1 MRRTEGIILE
11 SDAGEDEGDIVEAS
25 ESSRNA
31 RPTDPQ
37 PAMIAVQR
45 VLPDTL
51 SEIVRRQPLTQDKVD
66 FAWRTAVGSAL
77 ARVSSARLDG
87 HGTLRVRTDD
97 ERWTREIERGRD
109 VIRARLDR
117 LLGEDL
123 KRVEVGGP
131 RNSQNSQNS
140 QR

>member
-1 MRRTEGIILE
+1 MARVILSKRPKAGATRARWRT
-11 SDAGEDEGDIVEAS
+11 
-25 ESSRNA
+25 RK
-31 RPTDPQ
+31 

-51 SEIVRRQPLTQDKVD
+51 TEIVRRQPLTQAKVD
-66 FAWRTAVGSAL
+66 FAWRTAVGPAL

-87 HGTLRVRTDD
+87 DGTLRVRTEDD
-97 ERWTREIERGRD
+97 RWTREIERGRD

-117 LLGEDL
+117 MLGDDL
-123 KRVEVGGP
+123 KRVDVGGP
-131 RNSQNSQNS
+131 RSP

>member
-1 MRRTEGIILE
+1 
-11 SDAGEDEGDIVEAS
+11 
-25 ESSRNA
+25 
-31 RPTDPQ
+31 
-37 PAMIAVQR
+37 MIAVQR

-51 SEIVRRQPLTQDKVD
+51 TEIVRRQPLTQAKVD

-87 HGTLRVRTDD
+87 DGTLRVRTDD
-97 ERWTREIERGRD
+97 ERWTREIERGRE

-117 LLGEDL
+117 MLGDDL
-123 KRVEVGGP
+123 KRVEVGGSEGSQSHQHP
-131 RNSQNSQNS
+131 RSPQNRNP

>member
-1 MRRTEGIILE
+1 
-11 SDAGEDEGDIVEAS
+11 VS
-25 ESSRNA
+25 ESRRNA
-31 RPTDPQ
+31 RLRPDAQ

-51 SEIVRRQPLTQDKVD
+51 TEIVRRQPLTQAKVD
-66 FAWRTAVGSAL
+66 FAWRTAVGPAL

-87 HGTLRVRTDD
+87 DGTLRVRTDD
-97 ERWTREIERGRD
+97 ERWTREIERARE

-117 LLGEDL
+117 LLGDDL
-123 KRVEVGGP
+123 KRVEIDGPGGSQGHQNP
-131 RNSQNSQNS
+131 RSPQNRNP

>member
-1 MRRTEGIILE
+1 
-11 SDAGEDEGDIVEAS
+11 
-25 ESSRNA
+25 
-31 RPTDPQ
+31 
-37 PAMIAVQR
+37 MIAVQF

-66 FAWRTAVGSAL
+66 FAWRTAVGPAL

-87 HGTLRVRTDD
+87 SGTLRVWTDD
-97 ERWTREIERGRD
+97 DRWIREIERGRD

-131 RNSQNSQNS
+131 RNSQNSQNP

>member
-1 MRRTEGIILE
+1 
-11 SDAGEDEGDIVEAS
+11 
-25 ESSRNA
+25 
-31 RPTDPQ
+31 
-37 PAMIAVQR
+37 MIAVQR

-66 FAWRTAVGSAL
+66 FAWRTAVGPAL

-87 HGTLRVRTDD
+87 DGTLRVRTDD
-97 ERWTREIERGRD
+97 DRWTREIERGRD

-117 LLGEDL
+117 FLGEDL
-123 KRVEVGGP
+123 KRVAVSGP
-131 RNSQNSQNS
+131 RSSQNP

>member
-1 MRRTEGIILE
+1 
-11 SDAGEDEGDIVEAS
+11 
-25 ESSRNA
+25 
-31 RPTDPQ
+31 
-37 PAMIAVQR
+37 MIAVQR

-51 SEIVRRQPLTQDKVD
+51 SEIIRRQPLTQDKVD

-87 HGTLRVRTDD
+87 NGTLWVRTED
-97 ERWTREIERGRD
+97 ERWIREIERGRD

-117 LLGEDL
+117 LLGDDL
-123 KRVEVGGP
+123 KRVEVGGS